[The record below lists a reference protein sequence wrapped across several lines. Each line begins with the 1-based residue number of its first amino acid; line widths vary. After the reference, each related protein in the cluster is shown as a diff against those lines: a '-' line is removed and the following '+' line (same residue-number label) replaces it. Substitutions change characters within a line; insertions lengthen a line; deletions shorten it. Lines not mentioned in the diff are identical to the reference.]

1 MIHKDRE
8 FPKSKINN
16 NIRRISQRGLQF
28 NLLKLKTPKVPP
40 RQREQLYLPK
50 IEGNSINLTNVK
62 MYP

>member
-16 NIRRISQRGLQF
+16 NIRRIPQRGLQF
-28 NLLKLKTPKVPP
+28 NLLKYKSSKLPA
-40 RQREQLYLPK
+40 REQLYLPK